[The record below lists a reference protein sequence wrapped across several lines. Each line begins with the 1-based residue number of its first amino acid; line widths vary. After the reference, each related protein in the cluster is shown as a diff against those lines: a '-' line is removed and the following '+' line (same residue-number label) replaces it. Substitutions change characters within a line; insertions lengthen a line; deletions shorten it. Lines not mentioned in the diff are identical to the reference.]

1 MEPTD
6 KTIVVTGA
14 TGLQGRAV
22 TRHLLDGG
30 WQVRALTRN
39 PDGPPARAL
48 VSAGAQIVRAE
59 MEDISSLVDAAEGA
73 YGLFSVQPTVGSPGT
88 AADFSA
94 EDEVR
99 WGMNIAKAAQT
110 AGIEHLVFS
119 SVAGTDR
126 HDSEMLPQ
134 NLISKWRIE
143 QHLAKLSLPATIL
156 RPVSFM
162 ENYTG
167 EYALQGG
174 NLVSGIAP
182 GVPLQITA
190 VDDVGFVTAL
200 AFSRPQE
207 WVGRAMALAGDELTP
222 VQIAAHI
229 ETAIGRPLPYAQI
242 PIETIRAVNE
252 QFAFAHEWLNE
263 RGYRADITATRR
275 IHPAAMDFRTWL
287 QRTGAAQITA
297 FLNAQDAEGQDA

>member
-14 TGLQGRAV
+14 TGPQGRAV

-39 PDGPPARAL
+39 PDGAPAKAL
-48 VSAGAQIVRAE
+48 AGAGAQIVRAQ

-99 WGMNIAKAAQT
+99 WGMNIAEAAHT
-110 AGIEHLVFS
+110 AGIRHLVFS
-119 SVAGTDR
+119 SVAGADR
-126 HDSEMLPQ
+126 HDSEALPQ

-143 QHLAKLSLPATIL
+143 QHLAKLGLPATIL

-182 GVPLQITA
+182 DAPLQITA
-190 VDDVGFVTAL
+190 VDDLGFVTEL

-207 WVGRAMALAGDELTP
+207 WIGRSTALAGDELTP

-242 PIETIRAVNE
+242 PMETIRAVNE
-252 QFAFAHEWLNE
+252 QFAFAHEWLSE
-263 RGYRADITATRR
+263 RGYRADISATRR

-287 QRTGAAQITA
+287 GRTGAAQITA
-297 FLNAQDAEGQDA
+297 FLDAQDVEGQDA

>member
-6 KTIVVTGA
+6 KSIVVTGA

-39 PDGPPARAL
+39 PDGAPAKAL
-48 VSAGAQIVRAE
+48 ASAGAQIVRAE

-99 WGMNIAKAAQT
+99 WGMNIAEAAQT
-110 AGIEHLVFS
+110 AGIRHLVFS
-119 SVAGTDR
+119 SVAGADR
-126 HDSEMLPQ
+126 HGREALPE

-143 QHLAKLSLPATIL
+143 QHLAELGLPATIL

-162 ENYTG
+162 ENYAG

-182 GVPLQITA
+182 DVPLQIMA

-207 WVGRAMALAGDELTP
+207 WIGRAMALAGDELTP
-222 VQIAAHI
+222 AQIATHI

-242 PIETIRAVNE
+242 PIETIRAVSE

-287 QRTGAAQITA
+287 ERTGAAQITA
-297 FLNAQDAEGQDA
+297 FLHAQDAEGQNA

>member
-1 MEPTD
+1 MELTD

-39 PDGPPARAL
+39 PDGAPAKAL
-48 VSAGAQIVRAE
+48 ASAGAQIVRAE

-99 WGMNIAKAAQT
+99 WGMNIAEAAQT
-110 AGIEHLVFS
+110 AGIKHLVFS
-119 SVAGTDR
+119 SVAGADR

-143 QHLAKLSLPATIL
+143 QNLAKLGLPATIL

-182 GVPLQITA
+182 HVTLQITA

-252 QFAFAHEWLNE
+252 QFAFAHQWLNE

-287 QRTGAAQITA
+287 ERTGAAQITA
-297 FLNAQDAEGQDA
+297 FLNSQDAQEQGA

>member
-1 MEPTD
+1 VELTN
-6 KTIVVTGA
+6 KTIVVAGA

-48 VSAGAQIVRAE
+48 LSAGAQIVRAE
-59 MEDISSLVDAAEGA
+59 MEDISSLVEAAAGA

-99 WGMNIAKAAQT
+99 WGMNIAEAAQT
-110 AGIEHLVFS
+110 AGIKHLVFS

-143 QHLAKLSLPATIL
+143 QHLAKLGLPATIL

-182 GVPLQITA
+182 DVPLQITA

-207 WVGRAMALAGDELTP
+207 WIGRHMALAGDELTP

-287 QRTGAAQITA
+287 ERTGAAQITA

>member
-30 WQVRALTRN
+30 WHVRALTRN
-39 PDGPPARAL
+39 PDGVPAKAL
-48 VSAGAQIVRAE
+48 ASTGAQIVRAE
-59 MEDISSLVDAAEGA
+59 MEDISSLINATEGA

-88 AADFSA
+88 APDFCA

-99 WGMNIAKAAQT
+99 WGMNIAEAAQT
-110 AGIEHLVFS
+110 AGIRHLVFS
-119 SVAGTDR
+119 SVAGADR
-126 HDSEMLPQ
+126 HSSEALPQ

-143 QHLAKLSLPATIL
+143 QHIAKLGMPATTL

-167 EYALQGG
+167 EYALQRGS
-174 NLVSGIAP
+174 LVSGIAP
-182 GVPLQITA
+182 AVPLQIMA
-190 VDDVGFVTAL
+190 VDDVGFFTRL

-207 WVGRAMALAGDELTP
+207 WIGRAMALAGDELTP
-222 VQIAAHI
+222 TQIAAHI

-242 PIETIRAVNE
+242 PMETIRAVNE

-263 RGYRADITATRR
+263 RGYRADIPATRR

-287 QRTGAAQITA
+287 ERTGATQITA
-297 FLNAQDAEGQDA
+297 FLDAQDAEGQDA

>member
-1 MEPTD
+1 MDPTG

-30 WQVRALTRN
+30 WRVHALTRN
-39 PDGPPARAL
+39 PDGAPARAL
-48 VSAGAQIVRAE
+48 ASAGAQIVRAR
-59 MEDISSLVDAAEGA
+59 MEDISSVIDAADGA

-88 AADFSA
+88 APDFCA

-99 WGMNIAKAAQT
+99 WGMNIAEAAQ
-110 AGIEHLVFS
+110 AVGIRHLVFS
-119 SVAGTDR
+119 SVAGSGR
-126 HDSEMLPQ
+126 HGNEVLPQ
-134 NLISKWRIE
+134 NLVSKWRIE
-143 QHLAKLSLPATIL
+143 QHLVKLGLPATIL

-167 EYALQGG
+167 GYALQGG
-174 NLVSGIAP
+174 NLVSGVAP
-182 GVPLQITA
+182 SVPLQIMA
-190 VDDVGFVTAL
+190 VDDVGFIAAL
-200 AFSRPQE
+200 AFSLPQE
-207 WVGRAMALAGDELTP
+207 WIGRAADLACDELTP
-222 VQIAAHI
+222 VQVAAHI

-263 RGYRADITATRR
+263 RGYRADIAATRR

-287 QRTGAAQITA
+287 QRTGAAQITT
-297 FLNAQDAEGQDA
+297 FLHAQQAAGRHR

>member
-14 TGLQGRAV
+14 TGLQGRVV

-30 WQVRALTRN
+30 WQVRTLTRN
-39 PDGPPARAL
+39 PDGAPARAL
-48 VSAGAQIVRAE
+48 ASAGAQIVRAE
-59 MEDISSLVDAAEGA
+59 MEDISSLIDAAEGG

-88 AADFSA
+88 AADFSV

-99 WGMNIAKAAQT
+99 WGMNIAEAAQT
-110 AGIEHLVFS
+110 VGIRHLVFS
-119 SVAGTDR
+119 SVAGADR
-126 HDSEMLPQ
+126 HGREALPQ
-134 NLISKWRIE
+134 NLISKWHIE
-143 QHLAKLSLPATIL
+143 QHLVKLGLPATIL

-182 GVPLQITA
+182 DVPLQIVA

-200 AFSRPQE
+200 VFSRPQE
-207 WVGRAMALAGDELTP
+207 WIGRSTTLAGDELTP

-263 RGYRADITATRR
+263 RGYRADITAMRR
-275 IHPAAMDFRTWL
+275 IHPAARDFRTWL
-287 QRTGAAQITA
+287 ERTGAAQITA

>member
-39 PDGPPARAL
+39 PDGAPAKAL
-48 VSAGAQIVRAE
+48 AGAGAQIVCAE
-59 MEDISSLVDAAEGA
+59 MEDISSLLDAAEGA

-88 AADFSA
+88 AAGFSA

-99 WGMNIAKAAQT
+99 WGMNIAEAAQA
-110 AGIEHLVFS
+110 AGIRHLVFS
-119 SVAGTDR
+119 SVAGADR
-126 HDSEMLPQ
+126 HGHEALPQ
-134 NLISKWRIE
+134 NLISKWQIE
-143 QHLAKLSLPATIL
+143 QHLVKLGLPATIL

-174 NLVSGIAP
+174 TLVSGIAP
-182 GVPLQITA
+182 DVPLQIVA

-207 WVGRAMALAGDELTP
+207 WIGRSTTLAGDELTP

-229 ETAIGRPLPYAQI
+229 EMAIGRPLPYAQI

-263 RGYRADITATRR
+263 RGYRADITAMRR
-275 IHPAAMDFRTWL
+275 IHPTAMHFRTWL
-287 QRTGAAQITA
+287 KRTGAAQITA

>member
-1 MEPTD
+1 MELTD

-39 PDGPPARAL
+39 PDGALARAL

-59 MEDISSLVDAAEGA
+59 MEDIASLVDAAEGA

-99 WGMNIAKAAQT
+99 WGMNIAEAAQT
-110 AGIEHLVFS
+110 AGIKHLVFS
-119 SVAGTDR
+119 SVAGADR

-143 QHLAKLSLPATIL
+143 QHLAKLGLPATIL

-174 NLVSGIAP
+174 NLVSGIEP
-182 GVPLQITA
+182 DVTLQITA

-252 QFAFAHEWLNE
+252 QFAIAHQWLNE

-287 QRTGAAQITA
+287 ERTGAAQITA
-297 FLNAQDAEGQDA
+297 FLNSQDAQEQDA

>member
-1 MEPTD
+1 VEPTD

-39 PDGPPARAL
+39 PDGAPAKAL
-48 VSAGAQIVRAE
+48 ASAGAQIVRAE
-59 MEDISSLVDAAEGA
+59 MEDISSLVGAAEGA
-73 YGLFSVQPTVGSPGT
+73 YGLFSVQPTVGSPGM

-99 WGMNIAKAAQT
+99 WGMNIAEAART
-110 AGIEHLVFS
+110 VGIRHLVFS
-119 SVAGTDR
+119 SVAGADR
-126 HDSEMLPQ
+126 HGCEELPQ

-143 QHLAKLSLPATIL
+143 QHLAKLGLPATIL

-182 GVPLQITA
+182 DVPLQIMA

-207 WVGRAMALAGDELTP
+207 WIGRAMALAGDELTP

-229 ETAIGRPLPYAQI
+229 ATAIGHPLPYSQI
-242 PIETIRAVNE
+242 PLETIRAVNE

-263 RGYRADITATRR
+263 RGYRADITAMRR
-275 IHPAAMDFRTWL
+275 IHPAATDFRTWL
-287 QRTGAAQITA
+287 ERTGAAQVTA
-297 FLNAQDAEGQDA
+297 FLDAQNAEGQDA

>member
-6 KTIVVTGA
+6 KTVVVTGA

-39 PDGPPARAL
+39 PDGAPAKAL
-48 VSAGAQIVRAE
+48 ASTGAQIVRAE

-88 AADFSA
+88 EAGFSA

-99 WGMNIAKAAQT
+99 WGMNIAEAART
-110 AGIEHLVFS
+110 AGIRHLVFS
-119 SVAGTDR
+119 SVAGADR
-126 HDSEMLPQ
+126 HGREALPR
-134 NLISKWRIE
+134 NLISKWQIE
-143 QHLAKLSLPATIL
+143 QHLAKLGLPATIV

-182 GVPLQITA
+182 DVPLQITA
-190 VDDVGFVTAL
+190 VNDVGFVTAL
-200 AFSRPQE
+200 AFSQPQE
-207 WVGRAMALAGDELTP
+207 WIGRAMALVGDELTP

-263 RGYRADITATRR
+263 RGYRADITAMRR

-287 QRTGAAQITA
+287 ERTGAAQITA
-297 FLNAQDAEGQDA
+297 FLNAQDAEGQGA

>member
-1 MEPTD
+1 MELTD

-99 WGMNIAKAAQT
+99 WGMNIAEAAQT

-126 HDSEMLPQ
+126 HGSEMLPQ

-167 EYALQGG
+167 GYALQGG

-287 QRTGAAQITA
+287 QRTGAAQITT

>member
-1 MEPTD
+1 MEPTG

-22 TRHLLDGG
+22 TRHLLDSG

-39 PDGPPARAL
+39 PDGASAAAL
-48 VSAGAQIVRAE
+48 AHAGAEIVRAE
-59 MEDISSLVDAAEGA
+59 MEDLSSLIDAAEGA

-88 AADFSA
+88 APDFCA

-99 WGMNIAKAAQT
+99 WGMNIAEAARA
-110 AGIEHLVFS
+110 AGIAHLVFS
-119 SVAGTDR
+119 SVAGADR
-126 HDSEMLPQ
+126 HDSEALPQ

-143 QHLAKLSLPATIL
+143 QHLAKLGLPATIL

-174 NLVSGIAP
+174 SLVSGIAP
-182 GVPLQITA
+182 DVPLQITA
-190 VDDVGFVTAL
+190 VDDVGFIAAL
-200 AFSRPQE
+200 AFSRPRE
-207 WVGRAMALAGDELTP
+207 WIGRATALAGDELTP

-229 ETAIGRPLPYAQI
+229 ATAIGRPLPYRRI
-242 PIETIRAVNE
+242 PMETIRAVNE
-252 QFAFAHEWLNE
+252 QFAFAHEWLNQ

-287 QRTGAAQITA
+287 ERTGAAQITA
-297 FLNAQDAEGQDA
+297 FLDAQRAEGQDA

>member
-1 MEPTD
+1 MELTD

-22 TRHLLDGG
+22 TRHLLAGG
-30 WQVRALTRN
+30 WQVRALTRT
-39 PDGPPARAL
+39 PEGVPARAL
-48 VSAGAQIVRAE
+48 ASAGAQIVRAE
-59 MEDISSLVDAAEGA
+59 MENIASLVDAAEGA

-88 AADFSA
+88 APDFSA

-99 WGMNIAKAAQT
+99 WGMHIAEAART
-110 AGIEHLVFS
+110 ADIKHLVFS
-119 SVAGTDR
+119 SIAGADR
-126 HDSEMLPQ
+126 HDSETLPQ

-143 QHLAKLSLPATIL
+143 QHLAKLGLPATIL

-174 NLVSGIAP
+174 SLISGIAP
-182 GVPLQITA
+182 DVALQIMA
-190 VDDVGFVTAL
+190 VDDVGVVTSL

-207 WVGRAMALAGDELTP
+207 WIGRATALAGDELTP

-229 ETAIGRPLPYAQI
+229 ETAIGRPLPYSQI
-242 PIETIRAVNE
+242 PVETIRAVNE
-252 QFAFAHEWLNE
+252 EFAFAHEWLGE

-275 IHPAAMDFRTWL
+275 IHPAAMDFPTWL

-297 FLNAQDAEGQDA
+297 FLDAHPAEAHDA

>member
-207 WVGRAMALAGDELTP
+207 WVGRAIALAGDELTP

>member
-14 TGLQGRAV
+14 TGPQGRAV

-39 PDGPPARAL
+39 PEGAPAKAL
-48 VSAGAQIVRAE
+48 AGAGAQIVRAQ

-99 WGMNIAKAAQT
+99 WGMNIAEATHT
-110 AGIEHLVFS
+110 AGIKHLVFS
-119 SVAGTDR
+119 SVAGADR
-126 HDSEMLPQ
+126 HDSEALPQ
-134 NLISKWRIE
+134 NLISKWQIE
-143 QHLAKLSLPATIL
+143 QHLAKLGLPATIL

-174 NLVSGIAP
+174 NLISGIAP
-182 GVPLQITA
+182 EAPLQIMA
-190 VDDVGFVTAL
+190 VDDLGFVTEL

-207 WVGRAMALAGDELTP
+207 WIGRSTTLAGDELTP

-242 PIETIRAVNE
+242 PMETIRAVNE

-263 RGYRADITATRR
+263 RGYRADISATRR

-287 QRTGAAQITA
+287 ERTGAAQITA
-297 FLNAQDAEGQDA
+297 FLDAQDVEGQDA

>member
-1 MEPTD
+1 MELTN
-6 KTIVVTGA
+6 KTIVVAGA

-59 MEDISSLVDAAEGA
+59 MEDISSLVDAAAGA

-88 AADFSA
+88 AAGFSA

-99 WGMNIAKAAQT
+99 WGMNIAEAAQT
-110 AGIEHLVFS
+110 AGIKHLVFS

-143 QHLAKLSLPATIL
+143 QHLAKLGLPATIL

-182 GVPLQITA
+182 DVPLQITA

-207 WVGRAMALAGDELTP
+207 WIGRAMALAGDELTP

-287 QRTGAAQITA
+287 ERTGAAQITA

>member
-1 MEPTD
+1 M
-6 KTIVVTGA
+6 TGA

-39 PDGPPARAL
+39 PDGAPAKAL
-48 VSAGAQIVRAE
+48 ASAGAQIVRAE

-88 AADFSA
+88 SRDFSA
-94 EDEVR
+94 DDEVR
-99 WGMNIAKAAQT
+99 WGMNIAEAAQT
-110 AGIEHLVFS
+110 AGIRHLVFS
-119 SVAGTDR
+119 SVAGADR
-126 HDSEMLPQ
+126 HGREALPE

-143 QHLAKLSLPATIL
+143 QHLAKLGPPATIL

-182 GVPLQITA
+182 DVPLQIVA

-207 WVGRAMALAGDELTP
+207 WIGRAMALACDELTP

-263 RGYRADITATRR
+263 RGYSADITATRR

-287 QRTGAAQITA
+287 ERTGAAQITA
-297 FLNAQDAEGQDA
+297 FLHAQDAEGQDA

>member
-1 MEPTD
+1 MELTN
-6 KTIVVTGA
+6 KTIVVAGA

-99 WGMNIAKAAQT
+99 WGMNIAEAAQT
-110 AGIEHLVFS
+110 AGIKHLVFS

-174 NLVSGIAP
+174 NLASGIAP
-182 GVPLQITA
+182 DVPLQITA

-207 WVGRAMALAGDELTP
+207 WIGRAMALAGDELTP

-229 ETAIGRPLPYAQI
+229 ETAIGRPLPYSQI

-287 QRTGAAQITA
+287 ERTGAAQITA

>member
-1 MEPTD
+1 MELTD

-207 WVGRAMALAGDELTP
+207 WVGRAIALAGDELTP

>member
-6 KTIVVTGA
+6 KTVVVTGA

-39 PDGPPARAL
+39 PDGAPAKAL
-48 VSAGAQIVRAE
+48 ASTGAQIVRAE

-88 AADFSA
+88 EAGFSA

-99 WGMNIAKAAQT
+99 WGMNIAEAART
-110 AGIEHLVFS
+110 AGIRHLVFS
-119 SVAGTDR
+119 SVAGADR
-126 HDSEMLPQ
+126 HGSEALPR
-134 NLISKWRIE
+134 NLISKWQIE
-143 QHLAKLSLPATIL
+143 QHLAKLGLPATIL

-182 GVPLQITA
+182 DVPLQIMA
-190 VDDVGFVTAL
+190 VNDVGFVTAL
-200 AFSRPQE
+200 AFSQPQE
-207 WVGRAMALAGDELTP
+207 WIGRAMALVGDELTP

-263 RGYRADITATRR
+263 RGYRADITAMRR

-287 QRTGAAQITA
+287 ERTGAAQITA

>member
-1 MEPTD
+1 MELTD

-22 TRHLLDGG
+22 AKHLLDGG

-39 PDGPPARAL
+39 PEGVPAKALARA
-48 VSAGAQIVRAE
+48 GARIVRAE

-73 YGLFSVQPTVGSPGT
+73 HGLFSVQPTVGSPGT
-88 AADFSA
+88 APDFSA

-99 WGMNIAKAAQT
+99 WGMNIAEAAQI
-110 AGIEHLVFS
+110 ANIRHLVFS
-119 SVAGTDR
+119 SVAGADR
-126 HDSEMLPQ
+126 HDSETLPQ
-134 NLISKWRIE
+134 NLSSKWRIE
-143 QHLAKLSLPATIL
+143 QHLTKLGLPATIL

-167 EYALQGG
+167 EYALQDGS
-174 NLVSGIAP
+174 LVSGLAP
-182 GVPLQITA
+182 DVALQLMA
-190 VDDVGFVTAL
+190 VDDVGVVTAL

-207 WVGRAMALAGDELTP
+207 WIGRATALAGDELTP

-229 ETAIGRPLPYAQI
+229 EAAINRPLPYAQI
-242 PIETIRAVNE
+242 PMETIRAVNE
-252 QFAFAHEWLNE
+252 EFAFAHEWLGE

-275 IHPAAMDFRTWL
+275 IHPAAMDFPTWL

-297 FLNAQDAEGQDA
+297 FLDTQGAQGRDA